1 MPFTVFTAPFLSWP
15 FPDHET
21 AESAVRN
28 LNSVE
33 VGGRQLR
40 IDLADSDPLLEGKTT
55 VRGELLDSGDDLTR
69 SGGGGADQKSDFM
82 SNLPQGITLPPGVSA
97 MDSISQILAS
107 MPTSELTE
115 VLAQMKVR
123 YHPPFPSHWFF
134 FSLTRSWCRR
144 LPLHVRN
151 RLDSFSSQ
159 IPN

>member
-1 MPFTVFTAPFLSWP
+1 MPLTLFTAPFLSWP
-15 FPDHET
+15 FSHHET

-55 VRGELLDSGDDLTR
+55 VRGELLDSGDDFTR
-69 SGGGGADQKSDFM
+69 TGADQKSSDFM

-123 YHPPFPSHWFF
+123 CYLPFSSHWF
-134 FSLTRSWCRR
+134 FSLTRSWY
-144 LPLHVRN
+144 
-151 RLDSFSSQ
+151 
-159 IPN
+159 